1 MVSMKYILKDK
12 KPVKCDDLLAWAD
25 AFEHSDNQV
34 AFDRIGDVQISTV
47 FLGVDH
53 AYGQSGPPML
63 FETMVYG
70 GELDKEVERC
80 ATWDEAEVLHKNM
93 VERVK
98 KTISG

>member
-1 MVSMKYILKDK
+1 MKYILKNK

-34 AFDRIGDVQISTV
+34 AFDRIDDIQISTV

-53 AYGQSGPPML
+53 AHGQSGPPML

-70 GELDKEVERC
+70 GKLDKETERC
-80 ATWDEAEVLHKNM
+80 STWDEAEVMHKK
-93 VERVK
+93 VLKRVQD
-98 KTISG
+98 SLS